1 LVILKG
7 EKFSLEGGG
16 KVKKSFMHCRDI
28 AEAIF
33 AVLKDG
39 KIGEIYNAG
48 VDEPVSMRRLVE
60 IVCKQLG
67 KDFDKCVD
75 ITEGRIGEDKQYWLD
90 STKLYNDTGWKA
102 KISLEDGIDETV
114 NWVKENLNK
123 FDNENLSFNLRA

>member
-1 LVILKG
+1 
-7 EKFSLEGGG
+7 
-16 KVKKSFMHCRDI
+16 
-28 AEAIF
+28 
-33 AVLKDG
+33 
-39 KIGEIYNAG
+39 
-48 VDEPVSMRRLVE
+48 MRRLVE

-114 NWVKENLNK
+114 NWVKENLDK